1 MNVRNLINYYQL
13 AQVLPLEKALER
25 EECENRIKTD
35 YLGAINDIVTAVKN
49 EKCVQVTA
57 GQSQAKGS
65 HALLLIGINKET
77 EDFVDMQVWDP
88 NQVEIKSLYMYKDKG
103 NIEDAIR
110 ISTDAYG
117 DRLDRLYQWFSGID
131 NIDTRNYFGVDDHEV
146 FSDYSD
152 YEKAYLQQKV
162 ERKFLFSS
170 GNARLEYS
178 DGEVKSSNNV
188 SGPYSL
194 RSDGDNDDGEIEFC
208 IEKQQL
214 GKRWLL

>member
-117 DRLDRLYQWFSGID
+117 DRFTDFING
-131 NIDTRNYFGVDDHEV
+131 
-146 FSDYSD
+146 
-152 YEKAYLQQKV
+152 
-162 ERKFLFSS
+162 FLESIILI
-170 GNARLEYS
+170 REIILEWTIM
-178 DGEVKSSNNV
+178 KCF
-188 SGPYSL
+188 
-194 RSDGDNDDGEIEFC
+194 RIIRIMKKHIC
-208 IEKQQL
+208 K
-214 GKRWLL
+214 